1 MIVLKRDVN
10 KLFTAKGLPE
20 LTVDIQNGVLCIVG
34 RACGKPVM
42 QINGVV
48 PKQTMTKEVRSI
60 VMEDYIIPVLTTFE
74 KEFKKFIK
82 AKMLVKTLSD
92 AQEAAKN
99 ATCNIKIPKITAD
112 PHGYNLKQHFI
123 IRTSNG
129 NAIGSVYPSGK
140 FHLEPGTEKELLKN
154 LELLKKVQKEAVK
167 YFKITDDLEY
177 AIKQAAECEKKLITS
192 CGW

>member
-48 PKQTMTKEVRSI
+48 PKQSMTKEVRSI
-60 VMEDYIIPVLTTFE
+60 VMDDYIIPVLTTFE

-99 ATCNIKIPKITAD
+99 ATCNIKIPKITVAAS
-112 PHGYNLKQHFI
+112 GYNVKKHFI
-123 IRTSNG
+123 VQIING
-129 NAIGSVYPSGK
+129 NTIGSVYPDNK
-140 FHLEPGTEKELLKN
+140 FHLESGTEKELLKN

-167 YFKITDDLEY
+167 YFKITDDLKD
-177 AIKQAAECEKKLITS
+177 AMKKATECEQKLITS